1 MPRRGGRKDIKEG
14 RKEADGDLCF
24 IVPHTKEGR
33 KEGRLSRK
41 EGRKATWI
49 DVVARVP
56 RRAIAVAFPVTG
68 KQQLEGK
75 KRKERRKEG
84 REGKA
89 RKARK
94 ERKERQ
100 GKKGRKSCD
109 N

>member
-1 MPRRGGRKDIKEG
+1 MKEVREKGRMYIKEG
-14 RKEADGDLCF
+14 RKNA
-24 IVPHTKEGR
+24 KEGR
-33 KEGRLSRK
+33 KEGYQRRKERSGRRSLFYRSSYQGRKEGRTAIKEGRK

-84 REGKA
+84 RE
-89 RKARK
+89 
-94 ERKERQ
+94 
-100 GKKGRKSCD
+100 
-109 N
+109 